1 MSGERSLNVIIE
13 DAKKRMNKSLG
24 VFESE
29 LTRLRTGRASTSLVD
44 HIKVDY
50 FGTTTPLS
58 QLATIS
64 VPETRT
70 ILIQPW
76 DVSAVSDIEKAIMQ
90 SELGINPTN
99 DGKVIRIS
107 IPILTE
113 ERRRELVKHIGK
125 LAEEYRISIRQVR
138 KDTNNEIKQAEKDQK
153 VPEDEVKRNLTK
165 IQELTD
171 DFINK
176 INEALNRKE
185 KEIMEF

>member
-29 LTRLRTGRASTSLVD
+29 LIRLRTGRASTSLVD

-165 IQELTD
+165 IQGLTD

-176 INEALNRKE
+176 INEALNIKE